1 MQKSSNNSSKITED
15 SSNILISSR
24 ILKSRQLN
32 INQRYLNSSIFE
44 SQNLPTES
52 TEPNKSDIYLTEI
65 SDIRNIETQP
75 NRSENIMRELFD
87 FKPTE
92 SGRILPSI
100 KRKPPTMIYCCDK
113 KYEAN
118 HLSNLYDKFW
128 VHPPQKKVI
137 LNFKRERT
145 KVRDTSSEYIEK
157 TKSIILARYNL
168 KIKEESKKRIEDNIK
183 KEIQSLDNTIKIMGK
198 YKDDLEHNFI
208 QKYNNALKKLNNQ
221 MKEEKIKN
229 EELNSQLSSIL
240 KEVNNLKSQIKKV
253 ESNKILMEKWI
264 SFQIRLDKGIIITN
278 NLKETLK
285 NEYNN
290 QLIFQD
296 LSDFEDWFE
305 RAKMKNL
312 KLLDEY
318 NKKER
323 EKDIIKKK
331 YYEEEKL
338 TGFEISLEKEIQEK
352 EKLLN
357 LLKLRNQN
365 LENEKKNFIKS
376 KSNSPGKKGKKQ
388 SYEKPK
394 KLKDSLY
401 IKSKTYYNHI
411 IEELSD
417 ELTNINFNKE
427 IDGCITKADKLSYM
441 ITAIEISFNYLNA
454 KYQEYK
460 QNPSNKEILKEIQ
473 EKIDLEHKIS
483 TANQRKLEEQNK
495 IEELASNIKKRDKKF
510 IYVPKRK
517 VDIYPFALFQKEKIN
532 YVSHESIKKEPTLFD
547 FLYDNELK

>member
-44 SQNLPTES
+44 SQNLPNES
-52 TEPNKSDIYLTEI
+52 TEPNKTDIYLTEI
-65 SDIRNIETQP
+65 SEIRNIETQP

-118 HLSNLYDKFW
+118 NLSNLYDKFW

-229 EELNSQLSSIL
+229 EELTSQLSSIL

-253 ESNKILMEKWI
+253 ESNKILIEKWI
-264 SFQIRLDKGIIITN
+264 SFQIRLDKGIITN
-278 NLKETLK
+278 
-285 NEYNN
+285 
-290 QLIFQD
+290 
-296 LSDFEDWFE
+296 
-305 RAKMKNL
+305 
-312 KLLDEY
+312 
-318 NKKER
+318 
-323 EKDIIKKK
+323 
-331 YYEEEKL
+331 
-338 TGFEISLEKEIQEK
+338 
-352 EKLLN
+352 
-357 LLKLRNQN
+357 
-365 LENEKKNFIKS
+365 
-376 KSNSPGKKGKKQ
+376 
-388 SYEKPK
+388 
-394 KLKDSLY
+394 
-401 IKSKTYYNHI
+401 
-411 IEELSD
+411 
-417 ELTNINFNKE
+417 
-427 IDGCITKADKLSYM
+427 
-441 ITAIEISFNYLNA
+441 
-454 KYQEYK
+454 
-460 QNPSNKEILKEIQ
+460 
-473 EKIDLEHKIS
+473 
-483 TANQRKLEEQNK
+483 
-495 IEELASNIKKRDKKF
+495 
-510 IYVPKRK
+510 
-517 VDIYPFALFQKEKIN
+517 
-532 YVSHESIKKEPTLFD
+532 
-547 FLYDNELK
+547 

>member
-118 HLSNLYDKFW
+118 NLSNLYDKFW

-229 EELNSQLSSIL
+229 EELTSQLSSIL

-264 SFQIRLDKGIIITN
+264 SFQIRLDKGIITN

-305 RAKMKNL
+305 RAKNKNL

-323 EKDIIKKK
+323 EKDLIKKK

-338 TGFEISLEKEIQEK
+338 TGFEITLENEIQEK

-365 LENEKKNFIKS
+365 LENEKKNIIKS
-376 KSNSPGKKGKKQ
+376 KSYSPGKKGKKQ

-411 IEELSD
+411 IEELSG

-427 IDGCITKADKLSYM
+427 IDGCITKENKLSYM

-454 KYQEYK
+454 KYEEYK
-460 QNPSNKEILKEIQ
+460 KNPSNKEILKEIQ
-473 EKIDLEHKIS
+473 EKIDLQHKIS